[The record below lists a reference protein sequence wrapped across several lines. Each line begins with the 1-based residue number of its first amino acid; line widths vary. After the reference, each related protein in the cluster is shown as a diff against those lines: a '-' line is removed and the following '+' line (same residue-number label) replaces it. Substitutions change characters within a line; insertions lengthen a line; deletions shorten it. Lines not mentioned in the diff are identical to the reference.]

1 MAWEELAIRG
11 LQRQGLPAREQKG
24 LGEKAQAPAPAP
36 EKSIPERKDQELAI
50 QHRQLQGADDAYF

>member
-24 LGEKAQAPAPAP
+24 LGEKAQDPAPAP
-36 EKSIPERKDQELAI
+36 EKSTPERKGQELAI
-50 QHRQLQGADDAYF
+50 EHKKLQAAADGYF

>member
-50 QHRQLQGADDAYF
+50 